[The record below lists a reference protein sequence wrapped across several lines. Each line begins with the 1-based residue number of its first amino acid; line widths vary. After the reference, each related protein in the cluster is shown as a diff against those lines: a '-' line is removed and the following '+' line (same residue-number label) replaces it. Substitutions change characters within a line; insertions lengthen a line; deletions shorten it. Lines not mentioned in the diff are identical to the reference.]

1 MKILRSIR
9 NNIFIVLF
17 AALFS
22 GMLIVSKHFVLRMD
36 GAFSGHLKDV
46 SIFDFHWFDV
56 VAWLALTTL
65 SSSFLIA
72 VVSVLSKGLARGAAR
87 PQSDHAGTAPDSSQD
102 AIPGG
107 DPRRNKAGGT
117 AFFLAVFALLLI
129 AWLPYALTFVPF
141 AVVVLGMADR
151 RADLIHIVVLQTVA
165 ANLGSILTPVG
176 NPQNLYLYSYYDL
189 SFGDFIRATLPIW
202 FLSLVLSAGRGK
214 QQTSH
219 CKKDVFH
226 TICYKNYRNSAP
238 NFSLKSRRSFSIMAS
253 TALSVKVL
261 SGSWR

>member
-65 SSSFLIA
+65 LSSFLIA

-141 AVVVLGMADR
+141 GVFSDTNSVIRQA
-151 RADLIHIVVLQTVA
+151 I
-165 ANLGSILTPVG
+165 
-176 NPQNLYLYSYYDL
+176 
-189 SFGDFIRATLPIW
+189 GD
-202 FLSLVLSAGRGK
+202 
-214 QQTSH
+214 
-219 CKKDVFH
+219 
-226 TICYKNYRNSAP
+226 
-238 NFSLKSRRSFSIMAS
+238 
-253 TALSVKVL
+253 KVL
-261 SGSWR
+261 TNHHPVLYTFM